1 MVVHL
6 GVVVVAV
13 AFAASQAYEHQAQLT
28 LSPGKLVVYG
38 GHSFVFQ
45 GMKTVEAPGRAVVE
59 AVVRVDGHDYFPGV
73 EEFAFS
79 NDSVPS
85 PAVRSTAAQDV
96 YLTLA
101 STPDKAG
108 GAAGIGVITRPLM
121 IWLWTGG
128 ALMVFGALVSLL
140 RARPGR
146 ALPAL
151 PGAEAGEEVLSDPV
165 LAIVGPAEP
174 PAEVGVGVRA

>member
-6 GVVVVAV
+6 GVVMVAV

-28 LSPGKLVVYG
+28 LSPGKPVVYG
-38 GHSFVFQ
+38 GHRFVFQ
-45 GMKTVEAPGRAVVE
+45 GMKTLEAPGRAVVE

-85 PAVRSTAAQDV
+85 PAVRSTLAQDV

-101 STPDKAG
+101 STPDRAG
-108 GAAGIGVITRPLM
+108 GAAGIGVITRPLI

-128 ALMVFGALVSLL
+128 ALMVLGALVPMARAHRSRAL
-140 RARPGR
+140 RALLG
-146 ALPAL
+146 
-151 PGAEAGEEVLSDPV
+151 GEAVEEASSDAV
-165 LAIVGPAEP
+165 LAIVAPAEP
-174 PAEVGVGVRA
+174 PAEVGVAVKT